1 MLKPIPLTAL
11 AVSLLAATVTPGWAA
26 PDKLFGAINE
36 RLSFMQSVA
45 AWKADNDKPVEDL
58 PREKVVLDAARTKAV
73 ENGLSA
79 DNVTLFFQ
87 AQIDAAKDI
96 QTCWI
101 ERWESGEARPQNVP
115 DLIKDV
121 RPELLRLGNEILTL
135 LAESPVESSDQQA
148 FTEALTVECLSD
160 GSKSALFEGLVDV
173 HD

>member
-1 MLKPIPLTAL
+1 MLKSIPLAAL
-11 AVSLLAATVTPGWAA
+11 AVSLLAATATPGWAA
-26 PDKLFGAINE
+26 PDKLFSAINE
-36 RLSFMQSVA
+36 RLSYMQSVA

-58 PREKVVLDAARTKAV
+58 PREKVVLEAARAKAV

-101 ERWESGEARPQNVP
+101 DRWNGGEARPKNVP

-121 RPELLRLGNEILTL
+121 RPELLRLGNDILTL
-135 LAESPVESSDQQA
+135 LAETPVEASDKAA
-148 FTEALTVECLSD
+148 FTQAVTVECLSD
-160 GSKSALFEGLVDV
+160 GARTALFEGLVDV
-173 HD
+173 HE

>member
-1 MLKPIPLTAL
+1 MLKSIPLTAL
-11 AVSLLAATVTPGWAA
+11 AASFLAATAVPGWAA
-26 PDKLFGAINE
+26 PQELFSAINE
-36 RLSFMQSVA
+36 RLSFMKPVA

-58 PREKVVLDAARTKAV
+58 PREKVVLDAARAKAV

-101 ERWESGEARPQNVP
+101 ARWDSGEPRPQNVP

-121 RPELLRLGNEILTL
+121 RPELLRLGDDILTL
-135 LAESPVESSDQQA
+135 LAKSPVEASDKQA
-148 FTEALTVECLSD
+148 FADAVTVECLSE
-160 GSKSALFEGLVDV
+160 GAKNALFEGLVDV